1 MRLVEQEY
9 STVFALGANLK
20 RANLNIFSKYCVSQ
34 RNERRKEKQSQY
46 ESYFSCMAL
55 WHANCHLQLEKVDN
69 KNRFNKPNWIIAKC
83 YWQHLEHLG
92 NGSCDEIWWM
102 VEEKNLELFLLLLYR
117 YLEKFFCFVAALRF
131 ARKSKALKW
140 QRGLLTEFWM
150 QNKK

>member
-69 KNRFNKPNWIIAKC
+69 KNRFNKPNWIIAKMLLAASITSR
-83 YWQHLEHLG
+83 YRLL
-92 NGSCDEIWWM
+92 WW
-102 VEEKNLELFLLLLYR
+102 NLMDVWGKKSRAVFVVVVSISRKVFLFR
-117 YLEKFFCFVAALRF
+117 WCFALC
-131 ARKSKALKW
+131 
-140 QRGLLTEFWM
+140 
-150 QNKK
+150 